1 MSKNILFR
9 GQTRKKGEKV
19 TMSGT
24 PIPSN
29 WVFGGIFPQN
39 NGGDFAI
46 IYQQDPEIQKFPVYA
61 ETVCQYTGKNDK
73 YGGKI
78 FENDIITYVAT
89 VNGVDTPCKGKVFY
103 SDFLATYLV
112 FVYTDLAHSFA
123 QNNKLDPNPGS
134 IPLSSCAH
142 IIVIGNVFD
151 GEYELPDKVKDS
163 HNYANLFSD
172 DYSGNADK
180 ETYLKMAQLLYEK
193 LCEMNPETEEEANN
207 SCYIANAQ
215 KIAFQ
220 RAICGNDNYK
230 SALTYLAEVVQA
242 PMPRASDTQPCFDIF
257 IHYLE
262 SPEDWADY
270 AIKMI
275 DKFYID
281 SKSPAFSTSV
291 GRDAVVIEQMAR
303 RYVNRM
309 TKSLLTV

>member
-29 WVFGGIFPQN
+29 WVFGGILPQN

-112 FVYTDLAHSFA
+112 FAYTDLAHSFA

-151 GEYELPDKVKDS
+151 GEYELPDKVKDTPFETFLS
-163 HNYANLFSD
+163 IAYELDRLAFDIDPYEYRDNEGTESIQTVAENLLHDAYRASVVAMLKEQHRYFSIESAMGQDYANAAERSH
-172 DYSGNADK
+172 SI
-180 ETYLKMAQLLYEK
+180 LK
-193 LCEMNPETEEEANN
+193 
-207 SCYIANAQ
+207 
-215 KIAFQ
+215 
-220 RAICGNDNYK
+220 R
-230 SALTYLAEVVQA
+230 LA
-242 PMPRASDTQPCFDIF
+242 DIF
-257 IHYLE
+257 GDE
-262 SPEDWADY
+262 
-270 AIKMI
+270 
-275 DKFYID
+275 
-281 SKSPAFSTSV
+281 
-291 GRDAVVIEQMAR
+291 
-303 RYVNRM
+303 
-309 TKSLLTV
+309 

>member
-151 GEYELPDKVKDS
+151 GEYELPDKVKDTPFETFLS
-163 HNYANLFSD
+163 IAYELDRLAFDIDPYEYRDNEGTESIQTVAENLLHNAYRASVVAMLKEQHRYFSIESAIGQDYANAAERSH
-172 DYSGNADK
+172 SI
-180 ETYLKMAQLLYEK
+180 LK
-193 LCEMNPETEEEANN
+193 
-207 SCYIANAQ
+207 
-215 KIAFQ
+215 
-220 RAICGNDNYK
+220 R
-230 SALTYLAEVVQA
+230 LA
-242 PMPRASDTQPCFDIF
+242 DIF
-257 IHYLE
+257 GDE
-262 SPEDWADY
+262 
-270 AIKMI
+270 
-275 DKFYID
+275 
-281 SKSPAFSTSV
+281 
-291 GRDAVVIEQMAR
+291 
-303 RYVNRM
+303 
-309 TKSLLTV
+309 

>member
-142 IIVIGNVFD
+142 IIVIGNIFD
-151 GEYELPDKVKDS
+151 GEYELPEKVKNTPFETFLSIAYELDRLAFDIDPYEYKDNEGTES
-163 HNYANLFSD
+163 IQTVAENLLHDAYRASVVAMLKEQHRYFSIESAMGQDYANAAERSH
-172 DYSGNADK
+172 SI
-180 ETYLKMAQLLYEK
+180 LK
-193 LCEMNPETEEEANN
+193 
-207 SCYIANAQ
+207 
-215 KIAFQ
+215 
-220 RAICGNDNYK
+220 R
-230 SALTYLAEVVQA
+230 LA
-242 PMPRASDTQPCFDIF
+242 DIF
-257 IHYLE
+257 GDE
-262 SPEDWADY
+262 
-270 AIKMI
+270 
-275 DKFYID
+275 
-281 SKSPAFSTSV
+281 
-291 GRDAVVIEQMAR
+291 
-303 RYVNRM
+303 
-309 TKSLLTV
+309 

>member
-151 GEYELPDKVKDS
+151 GEYELPEKVKNTPFETFLSIAYELDRLAFDIDPYEYRDNEGTES
-163 HNYANLFSD
+163 IQTVAENLLHDAYRASVVAMLKEQHRYFSIESAMGQDYANAAERSH
-172 DYSGNADK
+172 SI
-180 ETYLKMAQLLYEK
+180 LK
-193 LCEMNPETEEEANN
+193 
-207 SCYIANAQ
+207 
-215 KIAFQ
+215 
-220 RAICGNDNYK
+220 R
-230 SALTYLAEVVQA
+230 LA
-242 PMPRASDTQPCFDIF
+242 DIF
-257 IHYLE
+257 GDE
-262 SPEDWADY
+262 
-270 AIKMI
+270 
-275 DKFYID
+275 
-281 SKSPAFSTSV
+281 
-291 GRDAVVIEQMAR
+291 
-303 RYVNRM
+303 
-309 TKSLLTV
+309 

>member
-46 IYQQDPEIQKFPVYA
+46 IYQQAPEIQKFPVYA

-151 GEYELPDKVKDS
+151 GEYELPEKVKNTPFETFLSIAYELDRLAFDIDPYEYQDNEGTES
-163 HNYANLFSD
+163 IQTVAENLLHDAYRASVVAMLKEQHRYFSIESAMGQDYANAAERSH
-172 DYSGNADK
+172 SI
-180 ETYLKMAQLLYEK
+180 LK
-193 LCEMNPETEEEANN
+193 
-207 SCYIANAQ
+207 
-215 KIAFQ
+215 
-220 RAICGNDNYK
+220 R
-230 SALTYLAEVVQA
+230 LA
-242 PMPRASDTQPCFDIF
+242 DIF
-257 IHYLE
+257 GDE
-262 SPEDWADY
+262 
-270 AIKMI
+270 
-275 DKFYID
+275 
-281 SKSPAFSTSV
+281 
-291 GRDAVVIEQMAR
+291 
-303 RYVNRM
+303 
-309 TKSLLTV
+309 

>member
-151 GEYELPDKVKDS
+151 GEYELHDKVKDTPFETFLS
-163 HNYANLFSD
+163 IAYELDRLAFDIDPYEYRDNEGTESIQTVAENLLHDAYRASVVAMLKEQHRYFSIESAMGQDYANAAERSH
-172 DYSGNADK
+172 SI
-180 ETYLKMAQLLYEK
+180 LK
-193 LCEMNPETEEEANN
+193 
-207 SCYIANAQ
+207 
-215 KIAFQ
+215 
-220 RAICGNDNYK
+220 R
-230 SALTYLAEVVQA
+230 LA
-242 PMPRASDTQPCFDIF
+242 DIF
-257 IHYLE
+257 GDE
-262 SPEDWADY
+262 
-270 AIKMI
+270 
-275 DKFYID
+275 
-281 SKSPAFSTSV
+281 
-291 GRDAVVIEQMAR
+291 
-303 RYVNRM
+303 
-309 TKSLLTV
+309 

>member
-61 ETVCQYTGKNDK
+61 ETICQYTGKNDK

-151 GEYELPDKVKDS
+151 GEYELPDKVKDTPFETFLS
-163 HNYANLFSD
+163 IAYELDRLAFDIDPYEYRDNEGTESIQTVAENLLHNAYRASVVAMLKEQHRYFSIESAMGQDYANAAERS
-172 DYSGNADK
+172 N
-180 ETYLKMAQLLYEK
+180 TILK
-193 LCEMNPETEEEANN
+193 
-207 SCYIANAQ
+207 
-215 KIAFQ
+215 
-220 RAICGNDNYK
+220 R
-230 SALTYLAEVVQA
+230 LA
-242 PMPRASDTQPCFDIF
+242 DIF
-257 IHYLE
+257 GE
-262 SPEDWADY
+262 E
-270 AIKMI
+270 
-275 DKFYID
+275 
-281 SKSPAFSTSV
+281 
-291 GRDAVVIEQMAR
+291 
-303 RYVNRM
+303 
-309 TKSLLTV
+309 

>member
-151 GEYELPDKVKDS
+151 GEYELPDKVKDTPFES
-163 HNYANLFSD
+163 FLSIAYELDRLAFDIDPYEYRDNEGTESIQTVAENLLHDAYRASVVAMLKEQHRYFSIESAMGQDYANAAERSH
-172 DYSGNADK
+172 SI
-180 ETYLKMAQLLYEK
+180 LK
-193 LCEMNPETEEEANN
+193 
-207 SCYIANAQ
+207 
-215 KIAFQ
+215 
-220 RAICGNDNYK
+220 R
-230 SALTYLAEVVQA
+230 LA
-242 PMPRASDTQPCFDIF
+242 DIF
-257 IHYLE
+257 GDE
-262 SPEDWADY
+262 
-270 AIKMI
+270 
-275 DKFYID
+275 
-281 SKSPAFSTSV
+281 
-291 GRDAVVIEQMAR
+291 
-303 RYVNRM
+303 
-309 TKSLLTV
+309 

>member
-1 MSKNILFR
+1 MRESILFR
-9 GQTRKKGEKV
+9 GQTRKKGERV
-19 TMSGT
+19 RLNGT
-24 PIPSN
+24 PVPSN
-29 WVFGGIFPQN
+29 WVFGGIFPQK

-151 GEYELPDKVKDS
+151 GEYELPDKVKDTPFETFLS
-163 HNYANLFSD
+163 IAYELDRLAFDIDPYEYRDNEGTESIQTVAENLLHDAYRASVVAMLKEQHRYFSIESAMGQDYANAAERSH
-172 DYSGNADK
+172 SI
-180 ETYLKMAQLLYEK
+180 LK
-193 LCEMNPETEEEANN
+193 
-207 SCYIANAQ
+207 
-215 KIAFQ
+215 
-220 RAICGNDNYK
+220 R
-230 SALTYLAEVVQA
+230 LA
-242 PMPRASDTQPCFDIF
+242 DIF
-257 IHYLE
+257 GE
-262 SPEDWADY
+262 E
-270 AIKMI
+270 
-275 DKFYID
+275 
-281 SKSPAFSTSV
+281 
-291 GRDAVVIEQMAR
+291 
-303 RYVNRM
+303 
-309 TKSLLTV
+309 

>member
-24 PIPSN
+24 PIPGN

-151 GEYELPDKVKDS
+151 GEYELPDKVKDTPFETFLS
-163 HNYANLFSD
+163 IAYELDRLAFDIDPYEYRDNEGTESIQTVAENLLHDAYRASVVAMLKEQHRYFSIESAMGQD
-172 DYSGNADK
+172 H
-180 ETYLKMAQLLYEK
+180 
-193 LCEMNPETEEEANN
+193 
-207 SCYIANAQ
+207 ANAAERSETIL
-215 KIAFQ
+215 K
-220 RAICGNDNYK
+220 R
-230 SALTYLAEVVQA
+230 LA
-242 PMPRASDTQPCFDIF
+242 DIF
-257 IHYLE
+257 GE
-262 SPEDWADY
+262 E
-270 AIKMI
+270 
-275 DKFYID
+275 
-281 SKSPAFSTSV
+281 
-291 GRDAVVIEQMAR
+291 
-303 RYVNRM
+303 
-309 TKSLLTV
+309 

>member
-151 GEYELPDKVKDS
+151 GEYELPDKVKNTPFETFLSIAYELDS
-163 HNYANLFSD
+163 LAFDIDPYEYQDNEGTESIQTVAENLLHDAYRASVVAMLKEQHRYFSIESAMGQDYANAAERSH
-172 DYSGNADK
+172 SI
-180 ETYLKMAQLLYEK
+180 LK
-193 LCEMNPETEEEANN
+193 
-207 SCYIANAQ
+207 
-215 KIAFQ
+215 
-220 RAICGNDNYK
+220 R
-230 SALTYLAEVVQA
+230 LA
-242 PMPRASDTQPCFDIF
+242 DIF
-257 IHYLE
+257 GDE
-262 SPEDWADY
+262 
-270 AIKMI
+270 
-275 DKFYID
+275 
-281 SKSPAFSTSV
+281 
-291 GRDAVVIEQMAR
+291 
-303 RYVNRM
+303 
-309 TKSLLTV
+309 

>member
-151 GEYELPDKVKDS
+151 GEYELPDKVKDTPFETFLS
-163 HNYANLFSD
+163 IAYELDRLAFDIDPYEYRDNEGTESIQTVAENLLHNAYRASVVAMLKEQHRYFSIESAMGQDYANAAERS
-172 DYSGNADK
+172 N
-180 ETYLKMAQLLYEK
+180 TILK
-193 LCEMNPETEEEANN
+193 
-207 SCYIANAQ
+207 
-215 KIAFQ
+215 
-220 RAICGNDNYK
+220 R
-230 SALTYLAEVVQA
+230 LA
-242 PMPRASDTQPCFDIF
+242 DIF
-257 IHYLE
+257 GE
-262 SPEDWADY
+262 E
-270 AIKMI
+270 
-275 DKFYID
+275 
-281 SKSPAFSTSV
+281 
-291 GRDAVVIEQMAR
+291 
-303 RYVNRM
+303 
-309 TKSLLTV
+309 

>member
-1 MSKNILFR
+1 MSKIILFR

-151 GEYELPDKVKDS
+151 GEYELPDKVKDTPFETFLS
-163 HNYANLFSD
+163 IAYELDRLAFDIDPYEYRDNEGTESIQTVAENLLHNAYRASVVAMLKEQHRYFSIESAMGQDYANAAERS
-172 DYSGNADK
+172 N
-180 ETYLKMAQLLYEK
+180 TILK
-193 LCEMNPETEEEANN
+193 
-207 SCYIANAQ
+207 
-215 KIAFQ
+215 
-220 RAICGNDNYK
+220 R
-230 SALTYLAEVVQA
+230 LA
-242 PMPRASDTQPCFDIF
+242 DIF
-257 IHYLE
+257 GE
-262 SPEDWADY
+262 E
-270 AIKMI
+270 
-275 DKFYID
+275 
-281 SKSPAFSTSV
+281 
-291 GRDAVVIEQMAR
+291 
-303 RYVNRM
+303 
-309 TKSLLTV
+309 

>member
-29 WVFGGIFPQN
+29 WVFGGIFPQT

-151 GEYELPDKVKDS
+151 GEYELPDKVKDTPFES
-163 HNYANLFSD
+163 FLSIAYELDRLAFDIDPYEYRDNEDTESIQTVAENLLHDAYRASVVAMLKEQHRYFSIESAMGQDYANAAERSH
-172 DYSGNADK
+172 SI
-180 ETYLKMAQLLYEK
+180 LK
-193 LCEMNPETEEEANN
+193 
-207 SCYIANAQ
+207 
-215 KIAFQ
+215 
-220 RAICGNDNYK
+220 R
-230 SALTYLAEVVQA
+230 LA
-242 PMPRASDTQPCFDIF
+242 DIF
-257 IHYLE
+257 GDE
-262 SPEDWADY
+262 
-270 AIKMI
+270 
-275 DKFYID
+275 
-281 SKSPAFSTSV
+281 
-291 GRDAVVIEQMAR
+291 
-303 RYVNRM
+303 
-309 TKSLLTV
+309 

>member
-46 IYQQDPEIQKFPVYA
+46 IYQQGPEIQKFPVYA

-151 GEYELPDKVKDS
+151 GEYELPDKVKDTPFETFLS
-163 HNYANLFSD
+163 IAYELDRLAFDIDPYEYRDNEGTESIQTVAENLLHDAYRASVVAMLKEQHRYFSIESAMGQD
-172 DYSGNADK
+172 H
-180 ETYLKMAQLLYEK
+180 
-193 LCEMNPETEEEANN
+193 
-207 SCYIANAQ
+207 ANAAERSETIL
-215 KIAFQ
+215 K
-220 RAICGNDNYK
+220 R
-230 SALTYLAEVVQA
+230 LA
-242 PMPRASDTQPCFDIF
+242 DIF
-257 IHYLE
+257 GE
-262 SPEDWADY
+262 E
-270 AIKMI
+270 
-275 DKFYID
+275 
-281 SKSPAFSTSV
+281 
-291 GRDAVVIEQMAR
+291 
-303 RYVNRM
+303 
-309 TKSLLTV
+309 

>member
-151 GEYELPDKVKDS
+151 GEYELPDKVKDTPFETFLS
-163 HNYANLFSD
+163 IAYELDRLAFDIDPYEYRDNEGTESIQTVAENLLHDAYRASVVAMLKEQHRYFSIESAMGQDYANAAERSH
-172 DYSGNADK
+172 SI
-180 ETYLKMAQLLYEK
+180 LK
-193 LCEMNPETEEEANN
+193 
-207 SCYIANAQ
+207 
-215 KIAFQ
+215 
-220 RAICGNDNYK
+220 R
-230 SALTYLAEVVQA
+230 LA
-242 PMPRASDTQPCFDIF
+242 DIF
-257 IHYLE
+257 GDE
-262 SPEDWADY
+262 
-270 AIKMI
+270 
-275 DKFYID
+275 
-281 SKSPAFSTSV
+281 
-291 GRDAVVIEQMAR
+291 
-303 RYVNRM
+303 
-309 TKSLLTV
+309 

>member
-123 QNNKLDPNPGS
+123 QNNKLDPNPGL

-151 GEYELPDKVKDS
+151 GEYELPDKVKDTPFETFLS
-163 HNYANLFSD
+163 IAYELDRLAFDIDPYEYRDNEGTESIQTVAENLLHDAYRASVVAMLKEQHRYFSIESAMGQD
-172 DYSGNADK
+172 H
-180 ETYLKMAQLLYEK
+180 
-193 LCEMNPETEEEANN
+193 
-207 SCYIANAQ
+207 ANAAERSETIL
-215 KIAFQ
+215 K
-220 RAICGNDNYK
+220 R
-230 SALTYLAEVVQA
+230 LA
-242 PMPRASDTQPCFDIF
+242 DIF
-257 IHYLE
+257 GE
-262 SPEDWADY
+262 E
-270 AIKMI
+270 
-275 DKFYID
+275 
-281 SKSPAFSTSV
+281 
-291 GRDAVVIEQMAR
+291 
-303 RYVNRM
+303 
-309 TKSLLTV
+309 